1 MPRGSGKHRPWA
13 RQAPGAPRPRQAQPP
28 RRPHNRRPRAHLQP
42 AESWPR
48 CISGASSPPGPGS
61 PARSLPG
68 AAPAGS
74 RGAAAPAKPW
84 RPPPEPGPP
93 AASRLRSRLGACR
106 DVTRTRRARP
116 DAPVTSY
123 ACEGPAVT
131 ARHRRLAAGPRED
144 STRPGRSGEVR
155 GLQFHPTADGGRCGA
170 EQDAEDGEDP
180 APPGLFP
187 SGGVIRKGREGE
199 RKGFAGAA
207 AATQAPCRRRRRP
220 SRAAPA
226 PHAASGLQPGCQ
238 GRRKPARCPRGHSP
252 PGRTE
257 RDTTVLSAE

>member
-1 MPRGSGKHRPWA
+1 MPRAPARPSRPGGPTTA
-13 RQAPGAPRPRQAQPP
+13 GRAPTCSPLSPGHDVFPELP
-28 RRPHNRRPRAHLQP
+28 RRPVPGHLLVPCQALRQQDLGGQLHPRNHGERLT
-42 AESWPR
+42 EPR
-48 CISGASSPPGPGS
+48 GPS
-61 PARSLPG
+61 
-68 AAPAGS
+68 AA
-74 RGAAAPAKPW
+74 
-84 RPPPEPGPP
+84 
-93 AASRLRSRLGACR
+93 RLRSRLGACR
-106 DVTRTRRARP
+106 DVTRPRRPRP
-116 DAPVTSY
+116 NAPVTSY